1 MKGVLLATAYFPP
14 ISWLAEIV
22 KADEWTLE
30 ACEHFQKQSY
40 RSRTEIFGPH
50 GKQVLSVPVVRKV
63 KDIHAVPVSYQENW
77 VQDHLRAIETAYAN
91 APFFEV
97 LFEDIRT
104 LLKREYQ
111 TLWELNLATIELY
124 LDWLELDVSHGQ
136 TSSYEVQTALR
147 DARHYHPKELTG
159 INFPEYQ
166 QVFKHKNGFLNNL
179 SALDLFF
186 NLGRS
191 SWDYLNELDLRVK
204 S

>member
-22 KADEWTLE
+22 QAGEWTLE
-30 ACEHFQKQSY
+30 ACEYFQKQSY
-40 RSRTEIFGPH
+40 RSRTEIYGPH

-63 KDIHAVPVSYQENW
+63 KDICAVPISYQENW

-104 LLKREYQ
+104 LLQHEYS
-111 TLWELNLATIELY
+111 TLWELNLATIQLY
-124 LDWLELDVSHGQ
+124 LDWLELEDTHDQ
-136 TSSYEVQTALR
+136 TSRYEKATDLR
-147 DARHYHPKELTG
+147 DLRHLHPKEPREG
-159 INFPEYQ
+159 IYPKYL
-166 QVFKHKNGFLNNL
+166 QVFRHKNGFLNNL

-191 SWDYLNELDLRVK
+191 SWDYLNELDLGIEQ
-204 S
+204 